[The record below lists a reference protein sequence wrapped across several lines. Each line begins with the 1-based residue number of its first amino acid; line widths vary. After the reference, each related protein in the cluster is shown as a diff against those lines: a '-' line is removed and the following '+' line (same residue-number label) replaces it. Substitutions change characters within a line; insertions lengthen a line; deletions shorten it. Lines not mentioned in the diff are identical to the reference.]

1 MCCHT
6 PGVKKSYTPA
16 GVYDFFTPRFVVQ
29 TSYITPTWGFSDT
42 LLGLRPPSVY
52 ISPPVTYWY
61 IDSACQP
68 NFMFAAL

>member
-16 GVYDFFTPRFVVQ
+16 GVYEFFTPRFVVQ

-52 ISPPVTYWY
+52 H
-61 IDSACQP
+61 
-68 NFMFAAL
+68 LL